1 MIEFTTYKNRPA
13 VSIKTSTIK
22 GVFLY
27 DDGAKL
33 TSLTNLKNGK
43 ELLAV
48 KDDNTYKVLEYN
60 GNYVDS
66 ECSGFDDMFPTIDPF
81 TVCNGEYENVPT
93 PTTVK
98 VAVYRIKLAL

>member
-48 KDDNTYKVLEYN
+48 KDGNTYKVLEYN
-60 GNYVDS
+60 GNLPGYLPIEVPELEVQD
-66 ECSGFDDMFPTIDPF
+66 ID
-81 TVCNGEYENVPT
+81 TMT
-93 PTTVK
+93 DW
-98 VAVYRIKLAL
+98 KLAELKYEMMEKNK